1 MNDEL
6 KELISHKLDVIEF
19 LDIIGYELA
28 DLVDIL
34 GDEIEEHKQELF
46 SACSWTALPKELPTS

>member
-34 GDEIEEHKQELF
+34 EDEIEEHREDF
-46 SACSWTALPKELPTS
+46 VSACK

>member
-46 SACSWTALPKELPTS
+46 SACS